1 MNPPTQTQAHVQN
14 PLSLAVVGMAV
25 AWLVAACSPER
36 DHAVERDGAVEP
48 SAAGQAAVSPAEVA
62 EGEVPA
68 APEAAVDAECAV
80 ERDGAVEPAAAG
92 QAAVSPAEVAEG
104 EVPEAPEAAVDAEAG
119 GLSFLPVT
127 GSARR
132 FALTGVPDPRGLAAI
147 HAVPGLTV
155 LEKPGGNGPVDVSW
169 HDPRAA
175 EPGALAALTAAG
187 VPVAGELL
195 EFELRR
201 PADMETNCPSCL
213 FSSYQAAREAPGV
226 KDVRTFLGDPENR
239 VIELVVD
246 PDSVTPAHLA
256 EIMRPT
262 HHHTP

>member
-1 MNPPTQTQAHVQN
+1 MNPPTQPQAHVQN

-36 DHAVERDGAVEP
+36 DRAVERDGVVEP
-48 SAAGQAAVSPAEVA
+48 ATAGQAAVSPADVA
-62 EGEVPA
+62 EGEV
-68 APEAAVDAECAV
+68 
-80 ERDGAVEPAAAG
+80 
-92 QAAVSPAEVAEG
+92 S
-104 EVPEAPEAAVDAEAG
+104 EAPEAAVDAEVG
-119 GLSFLPVT
+119 VLTFLPVT

-132 FALTGVPDPRGLAAI
+132 FALTGVPGPRDLAAI

-155 LEKPGGNGPVDVSW
+155 LGQPDGNGPVDVSW
-169 HDPRAA
+169 HGPRAA
-175 EPGALAALTAAG
+175 ELGALATLTAAG

-195 EFELRR
+195 EFDMQR

-213 FSSYQAAREAPGV
+213 FSSYQAARDTPGV

-246 PDSVTPAHLA
+246 PDLVTPARLA
-256 EIMRPT
+256 GIMRAT
-262 HHHTP
+262 HSHTP

>member
-1 MNPPTQTQAHVQN
+1 MNPPTQMQNHVQN

-36 DHAVERDGAVEP
+36 DRV
-48 SAAGQAAVSPAEVA
+48 
-62 EGEVPA
+62 
-68 APEAAVDAECAV
+68 
-80 ERDGAVEPAAAG
+80 VEPAAAG
-92 QAAVSPAEVAEG
+92 QVAVFPAEVPEG
-104 EVPEAPEAAVDAEAG
+104 KLPEAPEAAVDAEVG
-119 GLSFLPVT
+119 GLSFLPVP

-132 FALTGVPDPRGLAAI
+132 FALTGVPGPRDLAAI

-155 LEKPGGNGPVDVSW
+155 LEKPGGNRPVDVSW

-213 FSSYQAAREAPGV
+213 FSSYQAVRETPGV

-239 VIELVVD
+239 VVELVVD
-246 PDSVTPAHLA
+246 PDLVTPTRLA
-256 EIMRPT
+256 EMMRPT
-262 HHHTP
+262 HYHTP